1 MDYYSVQKI
10 AANNHKLR
18 SRPEYAHPEPGYM
31 NKQGQETRQLWR
43 ALLTNLLNLLTK

>member
-18 SRPEYAHPEPGYM
+18 SRPEYVHPATKHT
-31 NKQGQETRQLWR
+31 NKRGKRSRQFGR
-43 ALLTNLLNLLTK
+43 ALLTTLLNLLSK